1 MTPDQ
6 EHKMGTR
13 IWFVALWIL
22 ATVAC
27 LLSGCLTA
35 SKLLR
40 WEMAVYGWAT
50 AKDAT
55 TGCVDAT
62 AKASAYMTEANKR
75 LATARAATDLES
87 DSTARAL
94 MSAAARACGKDLP

>member
-1 MTPDQ
+1 MT
-6 EHKMGTR
+6 
-13 IWFVALWIL
+13 FALRGRMRL
-22 ATVAC
+22 AALLVLAS
-27 LLSGCLTA
+27 LSGCLTA

-94 MSAAARACGKDLP
+94 MSAAARACGKELP